1 MVLREL
7 HVINLKWI
15 LITVIKQERLKIEQF
30 AKQQDQFSA
39 FQKRQELMALQTK
52 QRQKGEGEQLSP
64 VVTHIAPRL
73 YLVELHQELHSLKN
87 FM

>member
-52 QRQKGEGEQLSP
+52 QRQKGEQLSP